1 MTGTPSAR
9 GPAARL
15 RRLLSSVPLPELGFQ
30 RALRIQMSR
39 VLLALIIFSTLLS
52 VFVSLFLVADAVSRY
67 VRSLGPGSWRDLLI
81 LLSALLVIGVY
92 LFLFVVRRRPRVKDM
107 FSKAKHRGW

>member
-1 MTGTPSAR
+1 
-9 GPAARL
+9 
-15 RRLLSSVPLPELGFQ
+15 
-30 RALRIQMSR
+30 LRIQMSR

-81 LLSALLVIGVY
+81 LLSALLVCVY
-92 LFLFVVRRRPRVKDM
+92 LFLFVVRRGPRVKDM
-107 FSKAKHRGW
+107 FSKAKRKGW

>member
-1 MTGTPSAR
+1 
-9 GPAARL
+9 L
-15 RRLLSSVPLPELGFQ
+15 RV
-30 RALRIQMSR
+30 QMSR

-52 VFVSLFLVADAVSRY
+52 VFVSVSLVAYAVSQY

-92 LFLFVVRRRPRVKDM
+92 FLLFVVRRGPRVKDM
-107 FSKAKHRGW
+107 FSKAKRKGW

>member
-1 MTGTPSAR
+1 
-9 GPAARL
+9 
-15 RRLLSSVPLPELGFQ
+15 LSI
-30 RALRIQMSR
+30 RMSR
-39 VLLALIIFSTLLS
+39 VLLALVIISSLFS
-52 VFVSLFLVADAVSRY
+52 VFASLFLVADAVSRC
-67 VRSLGPGSWRDLLI
+67 VRSLGPSFWRDLLI